1 MRIRGRDKFLRQYHT
16 YIEQGRIIEDSPNYK
31 GRWHELFGNDNP
43 IYIEIGTGR
52 GQFISQH
59 AVQNPDINYI
69 GIELEYLLLGR
80 VGHKAEMAGAGKNLV
95 VTPADAT
102 RLTDIFAPGEVS
114 RIYLNFS
121 DPWPKNRHTPRRLTH
136 EGFLRLY
143 RNVLKPDGAVHFKTD
158 NRPLFEFSLNSFA
171 DDDWKLSKI
180 TLDLH
185 NSQWAEGN
193 IMTEY
198 EQKFSEQGVPINR
211 LEARPLPKL
220 QTE

>member
-1 MRIRGRDKFLRQYHT
+1 MRIRGRDKFLRQYNT
-16 YIEQGRIIEDSPNYK
+16 YIEEGRIIPEAPKYK
-31 GRWHELFGNDNP
+31 GRWRELFGNDNP

-59 AVQNPDINYI
+59 AVQNPEINYI

-80 VGHKAEMAGAGKNLV
+80 VGHKAEVAGAGKNLI
-95 VTPADAT
+95 VTPADAS
-102 RLTDIFAPGEVS
+102 RLTDFFEVGEVQ

-136 EGFLRLY
+136 SNFLKSY
-143 RNVLKPDGAVHFKTD
+143 REVLDAHGEVHFKTD

-171 DDDWKLSKI
+171 EDDWKLSKI

-185 NSQWAEGN
+185 NSEWAEGN

-211 LEARPLPKL
+211 LEARALPKRDL
-220 QTE
+220 